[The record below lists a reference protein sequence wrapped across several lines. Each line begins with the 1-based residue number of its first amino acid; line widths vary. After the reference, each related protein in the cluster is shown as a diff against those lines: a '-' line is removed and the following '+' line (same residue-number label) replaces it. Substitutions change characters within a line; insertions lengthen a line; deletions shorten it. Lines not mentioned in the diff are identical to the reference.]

1 MKKILPIIIGVVLL
15 ISLGGCDKGIEPE
28 PEPTLSGQTGFSGK
42 VTFIGTW
49 PTGIT
54 RTHLFVFKNPIL
66 SSQDF
71 SFLNLSFV
79 IDPIPYQ
86 STEFSINSPSQNY
99 IEHNF
104 GLDFKLSPGE
114 HSYVMVAQSK
124 TADISFDRK
133 DWVIVGVYCINGDQS
148 KPKKLTILDREIT
161 TGINIVVDFT
171 NLPPQPPM

>member
-1 MKKILPIIIGVVLL
+1 MKKILAAIVTLALFSL
-15 ISLGGCDKGIEPE
+15 IAGCDKGIEPE
-28 PEPTLSGQTGFSGK
+28 PIKTGVTGFSGK
-42 VTFIGTW
+42 VTFIGNW
-49 PTGIT
+49 PAGIT
-54 RTHLFVFKNPIL
+54 RTHIFVFKNPIL

-86 STEFSINSPSQNY
+86 STEFIINSPDQNY

-104 GLDFKLSPGE
+104 GLNFKLTPGE

-124 TADISFDRK
+124 TPVISFDRK

-148 KPKKLTILDREIT
+148 KPKTLTILDREIT
-161 TGINIVVDFT
+161 TGVDIIVDF
-171 NLPPQPPM
+171 NNPPPQPPM